1 MRILISGATGLVGS
15 ATAGALR
22 GAGHT
27 VDRLARPESPPR
39 PRSEGRPIQWN
50 PASGELDRAAANGAD
65 AVIHLAGASIAGS
78 RWNERFKQE
87 LRSSRVDATRNLVTN
102 LLQLEQRPR
111 VLISASA
118 VGYYGNRGDETLT
131 EESAPGDDFL
141 AKLSQA
147 WEKEAMRAADFG
159 MRTVILRFGVVL
171 APHGGAL
178 ERMLLPFQLGLGG
191 RLGSGKQ
198 WMPWLTLPE
207 AVSIIRFALENE
219 SLRGP
224 MNATAPNPVTNA
236 EFSKTLGKVL
246 SRPVIFPVPAF
257 ALRLVAGE
265 MADALLLSSARAIPW
280 NLQERGYK
288 FQHATLEEGLRV
300 VLARKK

>member
-1 MRILISGATGLVGS
+1 VRILISGATGLVG
-15 ATAGALR
+15 AAAAGALR

-27 VDRLARPESPPR
+27 VERLARPESLPRQGNEPR
-39 PRSEGRPIQWN
+39 PIKWN
-50 PASGELDRAAANGAD
+50 PRTGDLDRAVANGAE
-65 AVIHLAGASIAGS
+65 AVIHLAGANIAGS
-78 RWNERFKQE
+78 RWNAGFKQE
-87 LRSSRVDATRNLVTN
+87 LRASRVEATRNLVTN
-102 LLQLEQRPR
+102 LLQLDQRPR
-111 VLISASA
+111 IFISASA
-118 VGYYGNRGDETLT
+118 VGYYGNRGDEQLT

-141 AKLSQA
+141 AKLSVA
-147 WEKEAMRAADFG
+147 WEKEALRAADFG
-159 MRTVILRFGVVL
+159 MRTAILRFGVVL

-198 WMPWLTLPE
+198 WIPWLTLPE

-219 SLRGP
+219 TLRGP
-224 MNATAPNPVTNA
+224 FNATAPNPVTNA

-246 SRPVIFPVPAF
+246 GRPVIFPVPEF
-257 ALRLVAGE
+257 ALRLLAGE
-265 MADALLLSSARAIPW
+265 MADALLLSSARVIPW

-300 VLARKK
+300 VLGRRK